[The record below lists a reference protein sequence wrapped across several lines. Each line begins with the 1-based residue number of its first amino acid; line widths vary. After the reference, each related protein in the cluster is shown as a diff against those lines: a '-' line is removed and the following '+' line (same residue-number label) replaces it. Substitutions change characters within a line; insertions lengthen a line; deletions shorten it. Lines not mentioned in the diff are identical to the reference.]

1 MIRRPVRRAAEAC
14 LVVACLG
21 TWVTAARAQ
30 QHSRFE
36 DGART
41 ITLDNGLEVIVVEDH
56 VIPLATVLVA
66 VRNGAFTQEPSA
78 EGIAH
83 LYEHM
88 LFRTYDNDAR
98 AFWRAVGELGGAANG
113 GTEAEVVYYYIQV
126 PSERAKAAV
135 EVLAHLVRD
144 PRFTDADLTAERPIV
159 LNELQRGQSD
169 PEGALARSVD
179 RALWGPSWSRKDV
192 GGDSTSLAGITVAR
206 LRDTWNRYYLPNN
219 AAVIVTG
226 DINAT
231 EILHEATKQFGSWR
245 QGLNPFNTGE
255 GVTIDPLRS
264 RRAVVMGGAVRDVT
278 ILLEWQGPSVRSDA
292 PATYAADALFA
303 IFNAPTSPFQH
314 RLVDSG
320 LFRSVNGSYLT
331 LDHVG
336 PIVIRGKTTPERA
349 EEALMTLLDEVDK
362 LDALDGVTEDD
373 LLLAKKSRA
382 VGDALLFEHGA
393 SLAPLVASWWAS
405 AGMEY
410 YAGYHEQLNRETLP
424 DLARFART
432 YVAGKP
438 LVIGMLAAPNVAG
451 QLGDWLRSGAS
462 KSAAR

>member
-14 LVVACLG
+14 LVVARLG

-98 AFWRAVGELGGAANG
+98 AFWRAVGELEGAANG

-169 PEGALARSVD
+169 PEGALARSV
-179 RALWGPSWSRKDV
+179 RPRPVGPVLESEGRGRRQHV
-192 GGDSTSLAGITVAR
+192 ARPGLPVAR

-245 QGLNPFNTGE
+245 QGPNPFNTGE

-314 RLVDSG
+314 RLVDFG
-320 LFRSVNGSYLT
+320 LVPIGERQLPHPRSRRDPS
-331 LDHVG
+331 
-336 PIVIRGKTTPERA
+336 
-349 EEALMTLLDEVDK
+349 
-362 LDALDGVTEDD
+362 
-373 LLLAKKSRA
+373 S
-382 VGDALLFEHGA
+382 
-393 SLAPLVASWWAS
+393 
-405 AGMEY
+405 
-410 YAGYHEQLNRETLP
+410 
-424 DLARFART
+424 
-432 YVAGKP
+432 
-438 LVIGMLAAPNVAG
+438 
-451 QLGDWLRSGAS
+451 SGARRRPS
-462 KSAAR
+462 GPRRR